1 MYTLGVNYRIT
12 QSNLVSTKLLKI
24 NFLVRF
30 SETSHTFV
38 VESCYKQDMV
48 KNSQKIMKMTVV
60 TMKRMRMPTR
70 SYPLMR
76 AYAHAHAC
84 EESSKQ
90 KSSEQFS
97 VIAARRKF
105 LARY

>member
-70 SYPLMR
+70 SYPLMLMR
-76 AYAHAHAC
+76 MHARKAA
-84 EESSKQ
+84 SKNHQ
-90 KSSEQFS
+90 SNFQS
-97 VIAARRKF
+97 
-105 LARY
+105 

>member
-1 MYTLGVNYRIT
+1 
-12 QSNLVSTKLLKI
+12 
-24 NFLVRF
+24 
-30 SETSHTFV
+30 
-38 VESCYKQDMV
+38 
-48 KNSQKIMKMTVV
+48 MKMTVV